1 MGFTRNSIP
10 TLKELGSFFMKRHML
25 SAALF
30 ASAMIIQPSIAVADD
45 ANIVVNGQT
54 MSKWKVAESDH
65 FQIYSTSDDKYL
77 TKLSG
82 RLEAVHYLLKIA
94 TRAQEPADGKRLK
107 VKVYA
112 VDDIADVR
120 RLIGNPQSAAA
131 GYYDPQLAGAISV
144 IPRKSGNDGSF
155 SGELILFHE
164 YAHHFML
171 QYQPAAYPAWYVE
184 GFAEIIGTA
193 SFEKPGMITY
203 GKAAKHR
210 EAEMRYTNRYPAAK
224 MVDGR
229 YAKEK
234 RSAENWGYD
243 DAWALAH
250 YLTFSEERK
259 GQLGAY
265 LNAINAGQSFA
276 EAAKVFGD
284 LNRLSRD
291 LNVYIDNGTVP
302 YKTPVLPPEVM
313 KAPDIRGVTI
323 AEAEFIDPKIE
334 MERVTRISTK
344 EEYDAWAKL
353 QEKLERPVKK
363 TFDEYYKEE
372 VDNRDKWMK
381 ALNAKVA
388 RLPNDVISWTVKAQ
402 AECMAKDY
410 SSCQTSADRAL
421 ALQPENWEGMLR
433 KGQALIGLAKA
444 APEADRKA
452 LVKQGRSWVLKANA
466 INSAAHEPLLQYYE
480 SFAAEGKQ
488 APEDAIASLAQVVD
502 TIPQIDQTRLTLGK
516 ELIARGLFPLA
527 RKRLAPLAY
536 SPHESVE
543 QATALAL
550 LEGLD
555 GKEAKAAEAAPAS
568 SGN

>member
-1 MGFTRNSIP
+1 MERNSIYRSE
-10 TLKELGSFFMKRHML
+10 KLGSFFMKRHLL

-30 ASAMIIQPSIAVADD
+30 ASMVFTQPYTALAEDSNII
-45 ANIVVNGQT
+45 VNGQA

-65 FQIYSTSDDKYL
+65 FEIYGAGDEKYL

-107 VKVYA
+107 VKVYV
-112 VDDIADVR
+112 VDDVADVR
-120 RLIGNPQSAAA
+120 RLIGDPQSSAA

-144 IPRKSGNDGSF
+144 IPRNSGSDGSF

-210 EAEMRYTNRYPAAK
+210 AMEMRYTNRYPAAK

-229 YAKEK
+229 FMKEK
-234 RSAENWGYD
+234 RDAENWGYD

-250 YLTFSEERK
+250 YLTFSEDRK

-265 LNAINAGQSFA
+265 LTAINAGQSFA
-276 EAAKVFGD
+276 DAAKVFGD

-291 LNVYIDNGTVP
+291 LNVYIDSGTVP
-302 YKTPVLPPEVM
+302 YKTPALPPEVM
-313 KAPDIRGVTI
+313 KAPEIRGVTV

-334 MERVTRISTK
+334 MERVTRISSK
-344 EEYDAWAKL
+344 EEYEAWAKL
-353 QEKLERPVKK
+353 QEKLKRPLKK
-363 TFDEYYKEE
+363 SFDEYYNEE
-372 VDNRDKWMK
+372 VAIRDKWMK
-381 ALNAKVA
+381 TLNAKVT
-388 RLPNDVISWTVKAQ
+388 RLPNDAISWTVKAH

-410 SSCQTSADRAL
+410 AACQTSADRAI
-421 ALQPENWEGMLR
+421 ALQPDNWEGMLR
-433 KGQALIGLAKA
+433 KGQALLGLAK
-444 APEADRKA
+444 EATDTERKTA
-452 LVKQGRSWVLKANA
+452 VKQGRNWVLKANTA
-466 INSAAHEPLLQYYE
+466 NPGAHEPLLYYYQ
-480 SFAAEGKQ
+480 SFAAEGRK
-488 APEDAIASLAQVVD
+488 APDDAIDALGQVVD
-502 TIPQIDQTRLTLGK
+502 TIPQIDMPRLTLGQ
-516 ELIARGLFPLA
+516 ELIARGLYPRA
-527 RKRLAPLAY
+527 RKILAPLAF

-550 LEGLD
+550 LDALDEKEG
-555 GKEAKAAEAAPAS
+555 KKAEAVVAAAP
-568 SGN
+568 